1 MATYM
6 LHSAYGYGKS
16 LFKYLRATNVDVQ
29 DHATTSTVATGKKR
43 ISRGYLYAFPVNDGI
58 FKVGKTIDMK
68 KRMRSYRTLHPDN
81 ITLHTIFC
89 EDIHNAEKVLH
100 SILKMQGYHVKQELF
115 HIPSKLLIEYMNIV
129 SNISKRMSRD
139 GKDVAKLSKLNR
151 ALETIK

>member
-1 MATYM
+1 MATFM
-6 LHSAYGYGKS
+6 LQSAYGYGKS
-16 LFKYLRATNVDVQ
+16 LFKYLRTNKQIQEHIVP
-29 DHATTSTVATGKKR
+29 STVTSAKKR

-58 FKVGKTIDMK
+58 YKVGKTIDMK

-81 ITLHTIFC
+81 VTLHTIFC

-100 SILKMQGYHVKQELF
+100 SMLKMQGYHVKQELF

-129 SNISKRMSRD
+129 SNISKRMSKD
-139 GKDVAKLSKLNR
+139 GKDAAKLSKFNR